1 MDIKRSRT
9 VGAALA
15 ASAMALSGALWG
27 SAGVAQAAGN
37 GLDVRFVPVLQGM
50 QVTITDLVGAG
61 KQNCS
66 YDAVPQNSL
75 LPPTRIDFVLGVEGE
90 NMMVI
95 PGLPTGT
102 TWEVNVS
109 CSFDPPNPFA
119 IPGSWNS
126 FQTY

>member
-1 MDIKRSRT
+1 MFVCISRGCAAVAAAT
-9 VGAALA
+9 ALGAA
-15 ASAMALSGALWG
+15 ALG
-27 SAGVAQAAGN
+27 SAGAAEAAGN

-66 YDAVPQNSL
+66 YDAVPQASL
-75 LPPTRIDFVLGVEGE
+75 LPPTHIDFVLGLNGE
-90 NMMVI
+90 NTMVI

-102 TWEVNVS
+102 GWDVSVS
-109 CSFDPPNPFA
+109 CVYDPPNPFV

-126 FQTY
+126 FQVY